1 MFVKEFLDDK
11 TECQQDI
18 FRRDNMK
25 DITLVCGR
33 LSEIS
38 DFNKK
43 LHDFAQTGYEPI
55 KVNKVEMGPLGYNMC
70 ILLIKK

>member
-1 MFVKEFLDDK
+1 
-11 TECQQDI
+11 
-18 FRRDNMK
+18 MK

-43 LHDFAQTGYEPI
+43 LHEFGQIGYEPI
-55 KVNKVEMGPLGYNMC
+55 NVYQPETTPLGYDIC

>member
-1 MFVKEFLDDK
+1 M
-11 TECQQDI
+11 Q
-18 FRRDNMK
+18 

-33 LSEIS
+33 LSEVS
-38 DFNKK
+38 DFNKR

-55 KVNKVEMGPLGYNMC
+55 KVDKVEMGPLGYDMC